1 MFLRQDCTQMFSMDT
16 IFQASYFTVME
27 KMFYTIVLIYAHTC
41 AHTHACAHMR
51 MLLICMHM
59 YICIHTHTHTH
70 ACTHTCTH
78 THACTR
84 MHMHALSWVL
94 AWEFEI
100 EKGYCCGS
108 WSFFFCSC
116 PAEICCC
123 DLFSW
128 WSLRLW
134 TWNPTHLSAAY
145 GSFRV
150 KISILENRQF

>member
-84 MHMHALSWVL
+84 THTHAHARIVL
-94 AWEFEI
+94 GLGLRIWNRKRLLLWKLI
-100 EKGYCCGS
+100 
-108 WSFFFCSC
+108 FFF
-116 PAEICCC
+116 
-123 DLFSW
+123 LFLPSRNLLLW
-128 WSLRLW
+128 FVFLVVPQTVNVEPHTSLGCLW
-134 TWNPTHLSAAY
+134 IIPC
-145 GSFRV
+145 
-150 KISILENRQF
+150 QD